1 LRRTEETWVS
11 PVLIEMNS
19 SLATSLYWC
28 PRASTSAG
36 TAAGGEYLQRSI
48 VIGDDLWALGYQ
60 GLYRYDLDTLDG
72 GPAVPLP

>member
-1 LRRTEETWVS
+1 
-11 PVLIEMNS
+11 M
-19 SLATSLYWC
+19 
-28 PRASTSAG
+28 
-36 TAAGGEYLQRSI
+36 QRSI

>member
-1 LRRTEETWVS
+1 
-11 PVLIEMNS
+11 
-19 SLATSLYWC
+19 LYWC

>member
-1 LRRTEETWVS
+1 MDGDALHEG
-11 PVLIEMNS
+11 
-19 SLATSLYWC
+19 

-36 TAAGGEYLQRSI
+36 TAAGGEYPQRSI

-60 GLYRYDLDTLDG
+60 GLYRYDLDTLEG